1 MTATRPLST
10 TLEYPYSFSVNG
22 KYSGSWYSLFSGKKL
37 KGQRQHKTTVPVY
50 FVLVLAKY
58 IYENPV
64 CLNSHWRIYINL
76 GWRTHFW
83 GHSTYLG
90 NKYGFG
96 IFVQLTWLILKSLG
110 KNRKAELKY
119 VKWQINSCKWQLV
132 HPSCHNCTG
141 SISKELAFQA
151 NNSNLVK
158 WIMWTDL
165 L

>member
-1 MTATRPLST
+1 MVNTLVADILFFLEKSWKDSGSTKQPCQSTLYLSWPSTYMKILFVWTATGEFILI
-10 TLEYPYSFSVNG
+10 LG
-22 KYSGSWYSLFSGKKL
+22 GSHIFG
-37 KGQRQHKTTVPVY
+37 GR
-50 FVLVLAKY
+50 
-58 IYENPV
+58 
-64 CLNSHWRIYINL
+64 
-76 GWRTHFW
+76 
-83 GHSTYLG
+83 HSTYLG

-110 KNRKAELKY
+110 KNGKAELKN
-119 VKWQINSCKWQLV
+119 VKWQTNSCKWQLV